1 MILFFIWEIKFSH
14 KFKICLDYINLKNI
28 KIYYLIYFS
37 NFLLLF
43 VIIKK
48 DLLFQMISRAICEH
62 DFNKMVLVP

>member
-28 KIYYLIYFS
+28 KIYYLIYFL

-43 VIIKK
+43 AIIKK
-48 DLLFQMISRAICEH
+48 DFVSN
-62 DFNKMVLVP
+62 DK